1 MITQIGDSLL
11 PPKHR
16 IQELAPDYVKVYE
29 SPDPECIYAYSPGIA
44 VLPGGRII
52 ATLDLSGPGIETI
65 PGPKRVI
72 EWGRLWFG
80 KVFASDDGGQSWIHK
95 TDFPFMH
102 ARPFVAGNA
111 LYVIGH
117 CNDLVIMRSDD
128 GGESWGE
135 PVPLTDGQ
143 VWHQAPCNVHYA
155 KGNVYLVMERITH
168 PGVKELRTHKMAPV
182 LMRGSLSV
190 DLTRRES
197 WTFASEL
204 TMQEALS
211 GKECDLFGVPFFPE
225 KQMDSPSPAA
235 QPDPIMP
242 KRKEMYPR
250 GWLETNVVQ
259 IIDDRHYLYDPAGRT
274 FHLWMRSATGRNGFA
289 AIAKAVEQED
299 GTIVTT
305 LEQAPSGKT
314 FLYVPCPGG
323 QMKFHILYDEATAL
337 YWLLSS
343 QATDSMTRA
352 DKLPP
357 ERNGNPDNERQ
368 RLQLH
373 FSTNCV
379 DWCFAGL
386 VAKANTPKA
395 ARHYASMA
403 ICGEDL
409 LILSRSGDERAKNPH
424 DGNIITFHR
433 IEHFRELAY

>member
-1 MITQIGDSLL
+1 
-11 PPKHR
+11 
-16 IQELAPDYVKVYE
+16 
-29 SPDPECIYAYSPGIA
+29 
-44 VLPGGRII
+44 
-52 ATLDLSGPGIETI
+52 
-65 PGPKRVI
+65 
-72 EWGRLWFG
+72 
-80 KVFASDDGGQSWIHK
+80 
-95 TDFPFMH
+95 
-102 ARPFVAGNA
+102 
-111 LYVIGH
+111 
-117 CNDLVIMRSDD
+117 MRSDD

-135 PVPLTDGQ
+135 PFPLTDGQ

-182 LMRGSLSV
+182 LMRGNVSA
-190 DLTRRES
+190 DLTRREA

-204 TMQEALS
+204 TMREALS
-211 GKECDLFGVPFFPE
+211 DKECDLFGVPFFPE
-225 KQMDSPSPAA
+225 KQPDGPPPPPST
-235 QPDPIMP
+235 P
-242 KRKEMYPR
+242 KQKEMYPR
-250 GWLETNVVQ
+250 GWLESNVVQ
-259 IIDDRHYLYDPAGRT
+259 IVDDRHYLYDPAGRT
-274 FHLWMRSATGRNGFA
+274 FHLWMRASTGRTGFA

-299 GTIVTT
+299 GSILTK
-305 LEQAPSGKT
+305 LERVPSGKT
-314 FLYVPCPGG
+314 LLYVPCPGG

-357 ERNGNPDNERQ
+357 ERSGNPDNERQ

-386 VAKANTPKA
+386 VAKSVKPNQ

-403 ICGEDL
+403 ISGEDL

-433 IEHFRELAY
+433 IERFRELVY